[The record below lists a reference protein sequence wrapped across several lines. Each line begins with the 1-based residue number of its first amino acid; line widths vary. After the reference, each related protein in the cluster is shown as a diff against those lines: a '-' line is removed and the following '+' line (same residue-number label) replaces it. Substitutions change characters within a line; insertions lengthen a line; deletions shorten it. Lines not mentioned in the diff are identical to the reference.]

1 MSQQHPI
8 TPPPPH
14 LLKKF
19 SAQAQAEANKRN
31 GTGYLKTVA
40 TLCIEW
46 FVNSQSTSN
55 DRQIRSSEIEPP
67 RELVEQW
74 EEQSGLKGQRNKAFL
89 TYNRHPSRPMGR
101 RPWSWRRVV
110 SGWNTA
116 TMIIRR

>member
-1 MSQQHPI
+1 MTNQHPI

-67 RELVEQW
+67 PAPLSL
-74 EEQSGLKGQRNKAFL
+74 SGVTND
-89 TYNRHPSRPMGR
+89 
-101 RPWSWRRVV
+101 
-110 SGWNTA
+110 
-116 TMIIRR
+116 